1 MKCKKYT
8 IFAHINPQNCRTMAT
23 KNPNIIKGHILDVVN
38 RCIID
43 GNVHIK
49 DGKIHAIVPLSHTEK
64 DLPYIMPGFIDAHV
78 HIESSMLT
86 PSHFADAAVRHGVI
100 GCVCDPHE
108 IANVCGIEGINYMI
122 RSSKQRNFRF
132 AFALPSCV
140 PATSFETSGFCI
152 DSGQISELI
161 QSNDFVALAEM
172 MNFPGVLHG
181 DKETMRKIEAARN
194 AGKPIDGHAPMLSGN
209 DLKKYIAA
217 GITTDHEC
225 SSLQEAEEKI
235 HQGMK
240 ILIREGSAAK
250 NFETLSPL
258 IEKFSDMTMFCS
270 DDCHPDELISGYID
284 CLVKRSLQKGYPIW
298 NVLRTS
304 SLNPVMHYR
313 LNAGLLQKGDAADF
327 IVIDNLQDFNVIYT
341 FINGECVYDRT
352 KGCAA
357 GVNNGNNAE
366 KLPNNFCASPLTE
379 ADISVRAESSQIK
392 VIKAY
397 DKELFTQQMVCNARI
412 NDGNIVSDTAN
423 DVLKLVVYNRYTP
436 AKPAVGFINGF
447 NLKNGALAS
456 TVAHDSHNIIALGT
470 DDRLIIQAINLLIE
484 TKGGICGI
492 NNQQHLILPLPAGG
506 LMSGKPVETVAKEYQ
521 ALNDFA
527 KSMGCSFNA
536 PFMTMAFTALL
547 VIPELKLSDK
557 GLFDVNKFAFTSLT
571 V

>member
-1 MKCKKYT
+1 
-8 IFAHINPQNCRTMAT
+8 
-23 KNPNIIKGHILDVVN
+23 
-38 RCIID
+38 
-43 GNVHIK
+43 
-49 DGKIHAIVPLSHTEK
+49 
-64 DLPYIMPGFIDAHV
+64 
-78 HIESSMLT
+78 
-86 PSHFADAAVRHGVI
+86 
-100 GCVCDPHE
+100 
-108 IANVCGIEGINYMI
+108 
-122 RSSKQRNFRF
+122 
-132 AFALPSCV
+132 
-140 PATSFETSGFCI
+140 
-152 DSGQISELI
+152 
-161 QSNDFVALAEM
+161 M

-194 AGKPIDGHAPMLSGN
+194 AGKPIDGHAPMLSGD

-304 SLNPVMHYR
+304 SLNPVVHYR

-366 KLPNNFCASPLTE
+366 KLPNNFCASPLAE
-379 ADISVRAESSQIK
+379 ADISVRAESKQIK

-397 DKELFTQQMVCNARI
+397 DKELFTQQMICKARI

-484 TKGGICGI
+484 AKGGICGI
-492 NNQQHLILPLPAGG
+492 NSLKHLILPLPAGG
-506 LMSGKPVETVAKEYQ
+506 LMSEKPVETVATEYQ

-557 GLFDVNKFAFTSLT
+557 GLFDVNKFAYTSLT